1 MATMQLDVTFR
12 NLDSSDALKN
22 YANEKVE
29 RVKKYVDRPMEAHV
43 VLSTERHEKR
53 ADIQI
58 HVHQAN
64 LVLRG
69 KSVNN
74 DMYAALDLAIDKIER
89 QLRRYKGKLKN
100 HKPSASGVPLKVK
113 YGVLAPT
120 GLVPEM
126 EPAGQNTEPAPEP
139 TDAETLAKN
148 ASLDTE
154 KIELTDSR
162 PRIIRSN
169 EFLAQ
174 PMSLH
179 EAVMQMDLMNNE
191 FLVFRNA
198 ETEQVNIIYRRKD
211 SNIGLIEATGS

>member
-12 NLDSSDALKN
+12 NIDSSDALKT
-22 YANEKVE
+22 YAHQKVE

-43 VLSTERHEKR
+43 VLSTERHEMH

-58 HVHQAN
+58 HVHQSN

-69 KSVNN
+69 KSVHT

-89 QLRRYKGKLKN
+89 QLRKYKSKLKS
-100 HKPSASGVPLKVK
+100 HKPTASGVPMKVR
-113 YGVLAPT
+113 YGVFAPT
-120 GLVPEM
+120 GLIPET
-126 EPAGQNTEPAPEP
+126 ELGYEATEPTKEVPSSPQPVEQGE
-139 TDAETLAKN
+139 DG
-148 ASLDTE
+148 
-154 KIELTDSR
+154 
-162 PRIIRSN
+162 PRVIRSN
-169 EFLAQ
+169 EFLAK
-174 PMSLH
+174 PMSLD

-211 SNIGLIEATGS
+211 ENIGLIEATGS

>member
-12 NLDSSDALKN
+12 NIDSSEALKT
-22 YANEKVE
+22 YANQKVE

-43 VLSTERHEKR
+43 VLSTERHEMH

-58 HVHQAN
+58 HVHQSN

-69 KSVNN
+69 KAVHN

-89 QLRRYKGKLKN
+89 QLRRYKSKLKS
-100 HKPSASGVPLKVK
+100 HKPTASGVPLKVR
-113 YGVLAPT
+113 YGVLAPS
-120 GLVPEM
+120 GLVPET
-126 EPAGQNTEPAPEP
+126 ELGFEATKPNNDSAGAVPAIKEEEQAG
-139 TDAETLAKN
+139 
-148 ASLDTE
+148 
-154 KIELTDSR
+154 

-169 EFLAQ
+169 EFLAK
-174 PMSLH
+174 PMSLD

-198 ETEQVNIIYRRKD
+198 ETEEVNIIYRRKD

>member
-12 NLDSSDALKN
+12 NIDSSDALKT
-22 YANEKVE
+22 YAHQKVE

-43 VLSTERHEKR
+43 VLSTERHEMH

-58 HVHQAN
+58 HVHQSN

-69 KSVNN
+69 KSVHN

-89 QLRRYKGKLKN
+89 QLRRYKDKLKS
-100 HKPSASGVPLKVK
+100 HKPSASGVPLKVR

-120 GLVPEM
+120 GLVPETELGYEASEPKTEVPKKPPRPAAEP
-126 EPAGQNTEPAPEP
+126 EPAGPQ
-139 TDAETLAKN
+139 
-148 ASLDTE
+148 
-154 KIELTDSR
+154 
-162 PRIIRSN
+162 IIRSN
-169 EFLAQ
+169 EFLAK
-174 PMSLH
+174 PMSLD

>member
-1 MATMQLDVTFR
+1 MATMHLDVTFR
-12 NLDSSDALKN
+12 NIDSSDALKT
-22 YANEKVE
+22 YANQKVE
-29 RVKKYVDRPMEAHV
+29 KVKKYIDRPMEAHV
-43 VLSTERHEKR
+43 VLSTERHEMH

-58 HVHQAN
+58 HVHQSN

-69 KSVNN
+69 KSVHN

-89 QLRRYKGKLKN
+89 QLRRYKGKLKS
-100 HKPSASGVPLKVK
+100 HKPTASGEPLKVR

-120 GLVPEM
+120 GLVPET
-126 EPAGQNTEPAPEP
+126 ELGYEATEPKKEILPPKPAPAP
-139 TDAETLAKN
+139 AEKG
-148 ASLDTE
+148 
-154 KIELTDSR
+154 

-169 EFLAQ
+169 EFLAK
-174 PMSLH
+174 PMSLD

>member
-12 NLDSSDALKN
+12 NIDSSDALKT
-22 YANEKVE
+22 YANQKVE

-43 VLSTERHEKR
+43 VLSTERHEMH

-58 HVHQAN
+58 HVHQSN

-69 KSVNN
+69 KSVHN

-89 QLRRYKGKLKN
+89 QLRRYKSKLKS
-100 HKPSASGVPLKVK
+100 HKPTASGEPLKVR
-113 YGVLAPT
+113 YGVFAPA
-120 GLVPEM
+120 GLVPETELGYEAT
-126 EPAGQNTEPAPEP
+126 EPKEMPPTPAPAPEPAPEVS
-139 TDAETLAKN
+139 DG
-148 ASLDTE
+148 
-154 KIELTDSR
+154 

-169 EFLAQ
+169 EFLAK
-174 PMSLH
+174 PMSLD

-198 ETEQVNIIYRRKD
+198 ETEEVNIIYRRKD